1 MIKEAVH
8 DIVKRISEKSREV
21 YEAIMPPVDIYE
33 EGTNLIIVADLAGFS
48 KENIKVT
55 LHESILTIS
64 AERKEQEGVEYL
76 WKQRPIKVKKIIPL
90 PENVES
96 EKEISAKYENGT
108 LTVSLPLK
116 KKVHIPVQ

>member
-8 DIVKRISEKSREV
+8 DIVKRISEKSRDV

-33 EGTNLIIVADLAGFS
+33 EGTNLIIVADLAGFA

-55 LHESILTIS
+55 LNESILTIF
-64 AERKEQEGVEYL
+64 AERKEQEGVEYF
-76 WKQRPIKVKKIIPL
+76 WKQRPLKIKKIIPL
-90 PENVES
+90 PEKVES